1 MISVTLHTHKKIH
14 KYKEW
19 RRCIFSGDGDYIH
32 VSSYCHICV
41 LILLYM
47 CPHTGRRVL
56 LRRQRQRILLLQRQR
71 ILLLRR
77 QRQPRRWERQRQ
89 HHQWEWQRKYRRTIY
104 MCPHTA
110 IYVSSYCYIC
120 VLILV
125 GAATVSD
132 IYVLILRYMCPHT
145 AIYMCPHTAIYV
157 S

>member
-1 MISVTLHTHKKIH
+1 MISVTLRTHKKIH

-19 RRCIFSGDGDYIH
+19 RRCIFSGDGDYIY

-56 LRRQRQRILLLQRQR
+56 LRRQRQCI
-71 ILLLRR
+71 LLRR
-77 QRQPRRWERQRQ
+77 QRQPSRWDRQRQ

-110 IYVSSYCYIC
+110 IYVSCYCYLFVYLCFIC
-120 VLILV
+120 VF
-125 GAATVSD
+125 
-132 IYVLILRYMCPHT
+132 H
-145 AIYMCPHTAIYV
+145 
-157 S
+157 